1 VSSEVETPI
10 DSARTKG
17 LSNPERVE
25 GLEANG
31 IPL

>member
-1 VSSEVETPI
+1 VSSEVETPL
-10 DSARTKG
+10 DSIHTMG

-31 IPL
+31 ISA